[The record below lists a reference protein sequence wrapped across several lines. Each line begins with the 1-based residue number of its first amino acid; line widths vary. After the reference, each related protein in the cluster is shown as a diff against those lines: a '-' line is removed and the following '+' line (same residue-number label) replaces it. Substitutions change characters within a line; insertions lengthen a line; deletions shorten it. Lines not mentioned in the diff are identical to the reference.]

1 MRRTGPTRAREDALV
16 LLRGL
21 EDRPTSRAAIG
32 QLCTRREVCVWR
44 ARVVAARPL
53 PLSCHHKQSTIEHRC
68 VGQTY
73 RGAELDVCS
82 MVNLT
87 WIGWSAVL
95 YSTRFS
101 ERAVGCRGVRYPKTR
116 RTNSMQRGASPLC
129 VRAEATPD
137 GRRSAR
143 VAYSRDASARQ
154 HRTGKGMRWAR
165 IHIEQRVVEDHTVS
179 LSLPRLATHSSA
191 RREGYRYSYR
201 SRAATGQHSR
211 QHGPSCGSPPHA
223 PLI

>member
-101 ERAVGCRGVRYPKTR
+101 ERAVGCRALSQNAPHQFDAATGRPRCASGPRRR
-116 RTNSMQRGASPLC
+116 RTGGAQRGW
-129 VRAEATPD
+129 RT
-137 GRRSAR
+137 
-143 VAYSRDASARQ
+143 RDASARQ